1 MKRLLLGV
9 GVGLLASGCVRG
21 CAEPPRQASSR
32 RPPLP
37 APTEPLS
44 PAPAKTLANQVEA
57 RLGIHLPDT
66 RRDDGPIP
74 GLSTLPR
81 RRLLSFAPDRHLTV
95 QVDSDGSFDAGPGAP
110 AAGDDAR
117 AWLRAV
123 AADYETR
130 SGVAAARLILL
141 VDADAPAAR
150 VAALRAAA
158 SQARPWRLGLLGRDA
173 ERIFEVSLDPPPAT
187 RPRGR

>member
-21 CAEPPRQASSR
+21 CADAPRQASST
-32 RPPLP
+32 RPSQPTP
-37 APTEPLS
+37 AQTR
-44 PAPAKTLANQVEA
+44 PAAPEKTLANQVEA
-57 RLGIHLPDT
+57 RLGIRLPDT

-74 GLSTLPR
+74 GLATLPR

-95 QVDSDGSFDAGPGAP
+95 RVDSDGSFDAGPGAP
-110 AAGDDAR
+110 VAGDDAQ
-117 AWLRAV
+117 AWLRAL

-130 SGVAAARLILL
+130 SGTAAARLILL
-141 VDADAPAAR
+141 IDADAPAER
-150 VAALRAAA
+150 VATLRAAA
-158 SQARPWRLGLLGRDA
+158 SRARPWRLGLLGRDA